1 MQRSFLWSL
10 VVGMLLLAC
19 SSDNYTYENP
29 NLLDVKVDFTV
40 NLALPQYNPLTFTMQ
55 PVMIRGYGSGGKD
68 GGVILTKTGTDTYVA
83 YDARDPNN
91 PAECGVL
98 SIKGHEGVSG
108 CSDHNTYNLI
118 SGTPIES
125 KSEGEDLEFSMK
137 PYQVIDMGG
146 GILRV
151 KN

>member
-1 MQRSFLWSL
+1 MHKSL
-10 VVGMLLLAC
+10 IGGLVIGMLLIAC

-29 NLLDVKVDFTV
+29 NLLNVKVDFTV
-40 NLALPQYNPLTFTMQ
+40 NLALPEYNDLTFPML
-55 PVMIRGYGSGGKD
+55 PVMIRGYGSGGMD
-68 GGVILTKTGTDTYVA
+68 GGVIITKTGADTYVA

-98 SIKGHEGVSG
+98 AIKGHEGVSR
-108 CSDHNTYNLI
+108 CPDHNTYNLI

-125 KSEGEDLEFSMK
+125 KSEGEDLEFPMK
-137 PYQVIDMGG
+137 PYQVIDLGG
-146 GILRV
+146 DILRV